1 MVPQTSQPSNN
12 GYRKIIAGGA
22 FLLVAFFIIPILVS
36 NLGLFDKTQYIFQE
50 NPWISLFV
58 YWIIS
63 VFAKVTIV
71 TEGFLGTFG
80 FFSIA
85 NKTLG
90 YWPSMFFGMTTIV
103 PAVTILCWWLGK
115 HAKRIPKINH
125 LRKTVLR
132 KYTFIGK
139 STLERNFLLTVIFI
153 FSIHYNVISY
163 LAGFSDVRLSWLLKA
178 TFCGQFLR
186 YLIYLY
192 RDTLYGKVGLTQF
205 EFTAYWGINIMAYLL
220 PGFCITFIIYLSSPE
235 LRHLKLKE
243 LPLGIVS
250 KLKNKNS

>member
-1 MVPQTSQPSNN
+1 MVPQTSQTSNN
-12 GYRKIIAGGA
+12 GYKKIIACGT
-22 FLLVAFFIIPILVS
+22 FLVAFFIIPIILR
-36 NLGLFDKTQYIFQE
+36 NLGLFEKAQYQFQE

-71 TEGFLGTFG
+71 AEGFLGTFG

-103 PAVTILCWWLGK
+103 PVATILCWWLGK
-115 HAKRIPKINH
+115 HAKRIPKINQ

-132 KYTFIGK
+132 KYAFIGK
-139 STLERNFLLTVIFI
+139 TTLERNFLLIVIFI
-153 FSIHYNVISY
+153 FSIHYNVIAY
-163 LAGFSDVRLSWLLKA
+163 LAGFSEVRLSWLLKA

-186 YLIYLY
+186 YLIFLY
-192 RDTLYGKVGLTQF
+192 RDTLYGKVGLSQF
-205 EFTAYWGINIMAYLL
+205 EFIAYWGINIIAYLL
-220 PGFCITFIIYLSSPE
+220 PGVCIGFIVYISNPD
-235 LRHLKLKE
+235 LRHLKLKG
-243 LPLGIVS
+243 LCLCACKS
-250 KLKNKNS
+250 KLVN